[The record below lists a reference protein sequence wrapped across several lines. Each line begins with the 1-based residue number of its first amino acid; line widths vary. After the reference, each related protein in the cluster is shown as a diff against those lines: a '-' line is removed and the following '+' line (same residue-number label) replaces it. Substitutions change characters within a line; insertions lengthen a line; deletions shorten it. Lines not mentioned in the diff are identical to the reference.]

1 LSQRPFATLSARQ
14 PAPPSAQQPSSPP
27 PSAMPIFDVGAE
39 HHPWRNLE
47 TGLAP
52 PAADDF
58 EEDPAPGEV
67 RPEERTRRAPC
78 QAATSSRLL
87 SFFLVALLLAG
98 YVFAPQTVR
107 RWSSHGLAFEGFFA
121 VPDAT
126 AVPDPSVGTSGS
138 GLLRTELIPGAE
150 APAAPSTTA
159 TALTQSLRAMQ
170 DLDGEIP
177 EVVSGQLSTDSW
189 NAESDSE
196 GLSISGIQGS
206 SHVHSLVSSLVAQVS
221 SALGANTSPPPSTPA
236 PPPAAAKDM
245 SSENCNA
252 TDFRIWDIAGP
263 DKFHSTMSTCGHAC
277 WGNAGCTE
285 HCVSDALG
293 YSAQCATCFS
303 QLSTCMMGKCLWQ
316 CVGGEGQ
323 SCTDCGVQNCRPHFS
338 ECTGFQFAVGV

>member
-1 LSQRPFATLSARQ
+1 
-14 PAPPSAQQPSSPP
+14 
-27 PSAMPIFDVGAE
+27 MPVFDVGAE

-52 PAADDF
+52 VAADEF
-58 EEDPAPGEV
+58 EEDPVPGEV
-67 RPEERTRRAPC
+67 HPEERTRRAPC

-87 SFFLVALLLAG
+87 SIFLVALLLAG

-107 RWSSHGLAFEGFFA
+107 RWSSHGLAFEGLFA

-126 AVPDPSVGTSGS
+126 AVPDPSMGTSDS

-150 APAAPSTTA
+150 ASAARSITAAAP
-159 TALTQSLRAMQ
+159 QSLRVMQ
-170 DLDGEIP
+170 DLGGEIP

-196 GLSISGIQGS
+196 DASEVLSISGIQGS

-221 SALGANTSPPPSTPA
+221 SALGANNSPPPPSTPA
-236 PPPAAAKDM
+236 TPPAAAKEM

-263 DKFHSTMSTCGHAC
+263 DKFDSTMSTCGHAC

-303 QLSTCMMGKCLWQ
+303 QLSTCMIGKCLWQ
-316 CVGGEGQ
+316 CIGGEGQ
-323 SCTDCGVQNCRPHFS
+323 SCTDCGVQNCRPPFS
-338 ECTGFQFAVGV
+338 ECTGFQFAAGV